1 MLAEIAAANAA
12 FAVLKQT
19 VMNGRDLM
27 SAGKAISSLVNA
39 EEELRNRGN
48 KKKNSFWRKVG
59 GNEGSDL
66 EEFMALEELKQK
78 RAELESMM
86 RLYGRGG
93 LYNDWVRF
101 QVEARKRRQREIE
114 EAKKKREKAI
124 EWTIIIGL
132 ILLGGAI
139 AAYFFWMLYL
149 AVNR

>member
-1 MLAEIAAANAA
+1 MAEIAAANAA

-114 EAKKKREKAI
+114 ELKQKREKAI
-124 EWTIIIGL
+124 EWTIITGL

-139 AAYFFWMLYL
+139 AVYFFWMLYL
-149 AVNR
+149 AVNK

>member
-1 MLAEIAAANAA
+1 MAEIAAANAA

-59 GNEGSDL
+59 GNEDSDL

-114 EAKKKREKAI
+114 ELKQRREKAI

>member
-1 MLAEIAAANAA
+1 MAEIAAANAA

-114 EAKKKREKAI
+114 ERKQKREKTI

>member
-1 MLAEIAAANAA
+1 MAEIAAANAA

-114 EAKKKREKAI
+114 EAKQKREKAI

>member
-1 MLAEIAAANAA
+1 MAEIAAANAA

-114 EAKKKREKAI
+114 ELKQKREKAI

-149 AVNR
+149 AVNK

>member
-114 EAKKKREKAI
+114 ELKQKREKAI

-139 AAYFFWMLYL
+139 AVYFFWMLYL
-149 AVNR
+149 AVNN

>member
-1 MLAEIAAANAA
+1 MAEIAAANAA

-27 SAGKAISSLVNA
+27 SAGKAISSLINA

-93 LYNDWVRF
+93 LYDDWVRF

-114 EAKKKREKAI
+114 EAKQKREKAI
-124 EWTIIIGL
+124 EWAIIIGL
-132 ILLGGAI
+132 ILLGSAI
-139 AAYFFWMLYL
+139 AAYFLWMLYL

>member
-114 EAKKKREKAI
+114 EAKQKREKAI
-124 EWTIIIGL
+124 EWTIVIGL

-149 AVNR
+149 AVNK

>member
-1 MLAEIAAANAA
+1 MAEIAAANAA

-27 SAGKAISSLVNA
+27 SAGKAISSLINA

-93 LYNDWVRF
+93 LYDDWVRF

-114 EAKKKREKAI
+114 EAKQKREKAV
-124 EWTIIIGL
+124 EWAIIIGL
-132 ILLGGAI
+132 ILLGSAI
-139 AAYFFWMLYL
+139 AAYFLWMLYL

>member
-1 MLAEIAAANAA
+1 MAEIAAANAA

-114 EAKKKREKAI
+114 ELKKKREKTI
-124 EWTIIIGL
+124 EWAIIIGL

-139 AAYFFWMLYL
+139 AVYFFWMLYL
-149 AVNR
+149 AVNN

>member
-114 EAKKKREKAI
+114 EAKQKREKAI

>member
-1 MLAEIAAANAA
+1 MAEIAAANAA

>member
-101 QVEARKRRQREIE
+101 QVEARNRRQREIE
-114 EAKKKREKAI
+114 EQKQKREKAI

-149 AVNR
+149 AVNK

>member
-114 EAKKKREKAI
+114 EAKQKREKAI

-149 AVNR
+149 AVNK

>member
-101 QVEARKRRQREIE
+101 QVEARNRRQREIE
-114 EAKKKREKAI
+114 EQKQKREKAI

>member
-1 MLAEIAAANAA
+1 MAEIAAANAA

-114 EAKKKREKAI
+114 ELKQKREKAI
-124 EWTIIIGL
+124 EWTVIIGL
-132 ILLGGAI
+132 ILLGSAI

-149 AVNR
+149 AVNK

>member
-114 EAKKKREKAI
+114 EAKQKREKAI
-124 EWTIIIGL
+124 EWTIVIGL

>member
-1 MLAEIAAANAA
+1 MAEIAAANAA

-114 EAKKKREKAI
+114 EAKQKREKAI
-124 EWTIIIGL
+124 EWTIVIGL

>member
-1 MLAEIAAANAA
+1 MAEIAAANAA

-114 EAKKKREKAI
+114 ELKQRREKAI

>member
-114 EAKKKREKAI
+114 ELKQKREKAI

-139 AAYFFWMLYL
+139 AVYFFWMLYL
-149 AVNR
+149 AVNK

>member
-1 MLAEIAAANAA
+1 LLAEIAAANAA

-114 EAKKKREKAI
+114 EAKQKREKAI

>member
-1 MLAEIAAANAA
+1 
-12 FAVLKQT
+12 
-19 VMNGRDLM
+19 MNGRDLM

-101 QVEARKRRQREIE
+101 QVEARKRRQREILS
-114 EAKKKREKAI
+114 KR
-124 EWTIIIGL
+124 
-132 ILLGGAI
+132 
-139 AAYFFWMLYL
+139 
-149 AVNR
+149 

>member
-1 MLAEIAAANAA
+1 MAEIAAANAA

-114 EAKKKREKAI
+114 EAKQKREKAI

-149 AVNR
+149 AVNK